1 LGITF
6 KGFFI
11 ALALLFFLGPAS
23 ADEAGLIAAL
33 CARPD
38 LQALREAQEEI
49 TVRDVA
55 AASGIKESKV
65 RQLVK
70 ANGQGGAWLNCDQ
83 NSSAR
88 LVVSTTSRMT
98 RSTTRN

>member
-1 LGITF
+1 LGIIF
-6 KGFFI
+6 KGFFTV
-11 ALALLFFLGPAS
+11 LALLFFLGPAS

-49 TVRDVA
+49 TVRDLA

-88 LVVSTTSRMT
+88 LVGTSDWRIEQ
-98 RSTTRN
+98 N